1 MPEFNPTGNVL
12 SMPELEEE
20 KKKKKKVNILSMPEL
35 QGNSV
40 TSGKSP
46 EDFTKGEAMWYVA
59 KKGLADTY
67 RGGKQL
73 LGIDEE
79 EMAEEQRTINQ
90 LMDKHGGMVTG
101 AYFGGMILD
110 PVGWLIP
117 ATKART
123 AAKMAMYGAGMG
135 AAAGATGY
143 VDPEAQSLMGE
154 GPMTRGEQAALGS
167 VAGGTIAPAI
177 GKALPWF
184 AKKYAPV
191 GDKVWEATTKNPEIG
206 TGIAGGM
213 IGYNMGEDTTFEE
226 DINNAFKGALVGM
239 GSGFGLRQADK
250 MSGGKVGRFFIPEH
264 GLDDEYIKMKGINRK
279 DANVITKRF
288 NDVVTKIQN
297 EDDETREL
305 IYKLLVKDEAV
316 MKSNVDGRVL
326 EMTEEAR
333 DVMGKY
339 GKELVDLGVLKEN
352 TWLKNYDTYIHRI
365 YKNPDFYKQ
374 KQIFKSVYGEDDIR
388 FIGDE
393 IKMRGRTETLHK
405 HEWDVNKDYYLDD
418 PKWEVISAKSSA
430 LPGNRKVADEI
441 DEAVI
446 GQLRRGELDPD
457 EVIVRRDWTPE
468 ERAKMGEVTDAS
480 MALFRTGQLM
490 ANDVSA
496 HRFFKTVA
504 DRYARDIPAGKVVDG
519 KSIPNEIPEGF
530 TYVPYNRT
538 KYGEL
543 AGKFIPDNIHH
554 DIIAMDKWRSGK
566 FFNSELG
573 RAYKGVNNWWKLTKT
588 AYNLP
593 VHMNNFG
600 SNVVMYDVNGGSLR
614 GLRQAVK
621 DLTFP
626 KARGPSDRLLMAQK
640 YDVFGGNFIGNEVL
654 QKNKALYRAYDTAA
668 DTGSETVDS
677 ILNKTPDL
685 LRKTGKHTKRW
696 TLDKFKELYTWE
708 DNLFRM
714 GLFNTLIA
722 KGVDPVD
729 AARQAR
735 EGFVDYA
742 KSSPFLEMARNT
754 ALPFAAYAYGIVPRL
769 GEAAA
774 KTPWKFA
781 KWGAIIGGL
790 NAIGEDLSNAP
801 DRIEKERKL
810 FGASQSGRIF
820 DLPFMP
826 SNMIK
831 LAPQVSPDGPER
843 AKGKDNYYLNI
854 GRMIPG
860 QAFQYSSS
868 GKRIPGM
875 PDVMQPGGMLLS
887 GLADPL
893 RGINTFTGQDI
904 PKGIDRLKEVGRQF
918 IPNVPISG
926 IPGVDTG
933 LAPATYAGTKTSRGL
948 QPGGFVSET
957 KENQTALT
965 AMLQNI
971 GLRVQAVDPNKLG
984 MSQFYRLNNK
994 LSNLKKKQR
1003 KLDRDRSERVYDGR
1017 LKIFKKKQQELLKE
1031 FEELSGAMN
1040 RLGL

>member
-1 MPEFNPTGNVL
+1 MPIDL
-12 SMPELEEE
+12 SSFTEE
-20 KKKKKKVNILSMPEL
+20 KKKKKGLNWSAFEEEKDDSGLDWSEFN
-35 QGNSV
+35 GDSV
-40 TSGKSP
+40 STGKDWQ
-46 EDFTKGEAMWYVA
+46 DFTKGEAMWYVA

-73 LGIDEE
+73 LGVDEE
-79 EMAEEQRTINQ
+79 EMAEEQKVVNQ

-110 PVGWLIP
+110 PVGWFLP

-123 AAKMAMYGAGMG
+123 VAKMAMYGAGMG
-135 AAAGATGY
+135 AAAGAAGY
-143 VDPEAQSLMGE
+143 VDPEAQSLTGE
-154 GPMTRGEQAALGS
+154 GQMGRVEQAALGS
-167 VAGGTIAPAI
+167 VAGGVMAPAM

-213 IGYNMGEDTTFEE
+213 IGYNYGEDTTMEE
-226 DINNAFKGALVGM
+226 DLSNALKGALAGASI
-239 GSGFGLRQADK
+239 GGLGRYANKKTD
-250 MSGGKVGRFFIPEH
+250 GAVGRFFIPEY
-264 GLDDEYIKMKGINRK
+264 GLDEEYLKLKGINRQE
-279 DANVITKRF
+279 ANVIAKKF
-288 NDVVTKIQN
+288 NNIVSKMQQ
-297 EDDETREL
+297 EDDQTREVM
-305 IYKLLVKDEAV
+305 YKLLTKDE
-316 MKSNVDGRVL
+316 SISREGVDGRVL
-326 EMTEEAR
+326 EMTDEAR
-333 DVMGKY
+333 EVMSKY
-339 GKELVDLGVLKEN
+339 GKDLVDLGVLKED
-352 TWLKNYDTYIHRI
+352 TWAKNLDKYIHRV
-365 YKNPDFYKQ
+365 YNNPDFHKR
-374 KQIFKSVYGEDDIR
+374 KAIFQSVYGADDIR

-393 IKMRGRTETLHK
+393 IKMRGYAKPILK
-405 HEWDVNKDYYLDD
+405 HEWDVDKLYYLDD
-418 PKWEVISAKSSA
+418 PKWDIISAKSSM
-430 LPGNRKVADEI
+430 LPGNKKVADEI
-441 DEAVI
+441 DETVL

-468 ERAKMGEVTDAS
+468 ERADMGEVTDAS
-480 MALFRTGQLM
+480 VALFRTGQLM
-490 ANDVSA
+490 SNDVSA

-504 DRYARDIPAGKVVDG
+504 DRYAVKTGEAPSGYEF
-519 KSIPNEIPEGF
+519 IPNQ
-530 TYVPYNRT
+530 RT

-543 AGKFIPDNIHH
+543 AGTFVPKNIHH
-554 DIIAMDKWRSGK
+554 DIVAMDKWRTGG
-566 FFNSELG
+566 FLNTELG
-573 RAYKGVNNWWKLTKT
+573 KAYKGVNNWWKLTKT

-600 SNVVMYDVNGGSLR
+600 SNVVMYDVNGGSMR

-626 KARGPSDRLLMAQK
+626 TKRGESDRLRMAQE

-668 DTGSETVDS
+668 DTGSDTVDS

-685 LRKTGKHTKRW
+685 LRKTGRHTKRW
-696 TLDKFKELYTWE
+696 SLDKFKELYTWE

-714 GLFNTLIA
+714 GLFNTLIDQ
-722 KGVDPVD
+722 GVDPVV
-729 AARQAR
+729 AARRAR
-735 EGFVDYA
+735 EGFVDYS
-742 KSSPFLEMARNT
+742 KSSPFLEMARNS

-781 KWGAIIGGL
+781 KWAAIVGGL
-790 NAIGEDLSNAP
+790 NAAGEDLSNAP
-801 DRIEKERKL
+801 ERIEREREL
-810 FGASQSGRIF
+810 FGASQGGHIF

-826 SNMIK
+826 ANMVK
-831 LAPQVSPDGPER
+831 LAPQVSPEGPEG

-860 QAFQYSSS
+860 QAFQFSSS
-868 GKRIPGM
+868 GKRVPGM

-904 PKGIDRLKEVGRQF
+904 PRGIDRLKEVGRQF

-926 IPGVDTG
+926 IPGIDTG
-933 LAPATYAGTKTSRGL
+933 LSPATYAGTKTSRGL
-948 QPGGFVSET
+948 QPGGFVSQT

-965 AMLQNI
+965 AIMQNL
-971 GLRVQAVDPNKLG
+971 GLRVQAVDPTKLSQSQYFRVKAKWDALQKRVRKLERDFEERVYAGREKMYQKKMQALQVEANKLNETANKLG
-984 MSQFYRLNNK
+984 L
-994 LSNLKKKQR
+994 
-1003 KLDRDRSERVYDGR
+1003 
-1017 LKIFKKKQQELLKE
+1017 
-1031 FEELSGAMN
+1031 
-1040 RLGL
+1040 

>member
-1 MPEFNPTGNVL
+1 MPVL
-12 SMPELEEE
+12 AMPDLEEE
-20 KKKKKKVNILSMPEL
+20 KKKRKVNILAMPEL
-35 QGNSV
+35 EPTSV

-46 EDFTKGEAMWYVA
+46 EDFTKGEAMWWLA
-59 KKGLADTY
+59 GKGLADTY

-79 EMAEEQRTINQ
+79 EMAAEQRTINQ
-90 LMDKHGGMVTG
+90 LMEKHGGL
-101 AYFGGMILD
+101 ASASYFGGMIAD

-123 AAKMAMYGAGMG
+123 VAKMAMYGAGMG
-135 AAAGATGY
+135 AAAGAAGY
-143 VDPEAQSLMGE
+143 VDPEAKSLTGE
-154 GPMTRGEQAALGS
+154 GQMTRGEQAALGS
-167 VAGGTIAPAI
+167 VAGGTIAPAM

-191 GDKVWEATTKNPEIG
+191 GDKIWAATTKNPEIG
-206 TGIAGGM
+206 TGVAGGM

-226 DINNAFKGALVGM
+226 DITNALKVAVVGASLG
-239 GSGFGLRQADK
+239 GAARIGDK
-250 MSGGKVGRFFIPEH
+250 MTGGNVGRFFIPEH
-264 GLDDEYIKMKGINRK
+264 GLTDEYLRMKGINRR
-279 DANVITKRF
+279 DANVITKEF
-288 NDVVTKIQN
+288 NNVVTKIQK

-305 IYKLLVKDEAV
+305 IYKLLVKDESV
-316 MKSNVDGRVL
+316 MKSNVDGRLL
-326 EMTEEAR
+326 EMTDEAR
-333 DVMGKY
+333 EVMGKY

-405 HEWDVNKDYYLDD
+405 HEWDMNKDYYLDN
-418 PKWEVISAKSSA
+418 PKWDVISAKSSA

-441 DEAVI
+441 DDHVL

-468 ERAKMGEVTDAS
+468 ERAQMGEVTDAS

-496 HRFFKTVA
+496 HKFFKTVA
-504 DRYARDIPAGKVVDG
+504 DRYAMKIPPGRIVDGEVIPTDIPK
-519 KSIPNEIPEGF
+519 GF
-530 TYVPYNRT
+530 KYVPENRT
-538 KYGEL
+538 KYGDL

-554 DIIAMDKWRSGK
+554 DIIGMDKWRTGGFLNTKLGK
-566 FFNSELG
+566 
-573 RAYKGVNNWWKLTKT
+573 AYKGVNNWWKLTKT

-626 KARGPSDRLLMAQK
+626 TKRGESERLAMARE
-640 YDVFGGNFIGNEVL
+640 YDVFGGNYIGNEVL

-668 DTGSETVDS
+668 DTGVDTVDS
-677 ILNKTPDL
+677 ILNNTPDL
-685 LRKTGKHTKRW
+685 LRKAGRHTKRW
-696 TLDKFKELYTWE
+696 SLDKFKELYTWE

-714 GLFNTLIA
+714 GLFNTLID
-722 KGVDPVD
+722 KGVDPVN

-781 KWGAIIGGL
+781 KWAAIVGGL
-790 NAIGEDLSNAP
+790 NAIGEDLSNTP
-801 DRIEKERKL
+801 DRLEKERRL

-826 SNMIK
+826 HNMIK
-831 LAPQVSPDGPER
+831 LAPQVSPKGPER
-843 AKGKDNYYLNI
+843 AEGRDNYYLNI

-860 QAFQYSSS
+860 QAFQYGTSS

-875 PDVMQPGGMLLS
+875 PDVMQPGGSILS

-904 PKGIDRLKEVGRQF
+904 PKPIDRLKEVGRQF

-926 IPGVDTG
+926 IPGIDTG
-933 LAPATYAGTKTSRGL
+933 LSPATYAGTKSARGL
-948 QPGGFVSET
+948 QPGGFVSQT

-965 AMLQNI
+965 AMLQNV
-971 GLRVQAVDPNKLG
+971 GLRIQAVDPKKLAQ
-984 MSQFYRLNNK
+984 SQVYR
-994 LSNLKKKQR
+994 LKKKRSDLNKKKR
-1003 KLDRDRSERVYDGR
+1003 KLDRDRSEGVYAGR
-1017 LKIFKKKQQELLKE
+1017 EKIFQKKQQALIKE
-1031 FEELSGAMN
+1031 SEALSAAMN